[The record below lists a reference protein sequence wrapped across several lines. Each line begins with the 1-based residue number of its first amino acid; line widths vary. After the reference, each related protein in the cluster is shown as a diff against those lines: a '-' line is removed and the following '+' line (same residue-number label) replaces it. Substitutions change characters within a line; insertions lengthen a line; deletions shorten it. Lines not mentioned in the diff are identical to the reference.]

1 MKHCYHFTE
10 HISFPY
16 FFQEIFNVFE
26 FIYYAFDFVGSRL
39 DTNEVDDAISVIGG
53 QSSGATETDDFDVAM
68 GSLMAYGGKFLR
80 EIGLWAFEHIFQT
93 NTDFLDQSPLPDT
106 YAGIINKPRA
116 T

>member
-1 MKHCYHFTE
+1 M
-10 HISFPY
+10 
-16 FFQEIFNVFE
+16 V
-26 FIYYAFDFVGSRL
+26 DFVGSRL

-106 YAGIINKPRA
+106 YAGIIW
-116 T
+116 